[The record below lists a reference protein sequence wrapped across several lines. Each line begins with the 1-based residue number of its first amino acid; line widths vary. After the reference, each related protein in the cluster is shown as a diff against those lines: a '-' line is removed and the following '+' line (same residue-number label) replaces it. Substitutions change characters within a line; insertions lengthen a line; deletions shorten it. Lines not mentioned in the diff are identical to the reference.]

1 MHPKYHLT
9 APKHWINDPI
19 GFIYYQNNYHLFYQH
34 FPYENKWG
42 TMHWGHAT
50 SKDLVNWVDQGI
62 ALYPSKDFDANGCFS
77 GSKSCDPTLQESFFS
92 RNFLCAGIG
101 YSKG

>member
-34 FPYENKWG
+34 FPYENKWEQCTG
-42 TMHWGHAT
+42 VML
-50 SKDLVNWVDQGI
+50 LV
-62 ALYPSKDFDANGCFS
+62 K
-77 GSKSCDPTLQESFFS
+77 T
-92 RNFLCAGIG
+92 
-101 YSKG
+101 

>member
-50 SKDLVNWVDQGI
+50 SKDLVNWVDQE
-62 ALYPSKDFDANGCFS
+62 LHY
-77 GSKSCDPTLQESFFS
+77 TLVKTLMQMVV
-92 RNFLCAGIG
+92 FLVQH
-101 YSKG
+101 